1 MRNHEKNFDLS
12 SQSLRDKLNIA
23 FALMSLLPLLVC
35 MYVITNY
42 ILPRFNLC
50 IDITLSV
57 LISIFTAIIGFFV
70 LKRIFNRI
78 LSITSEAKLIAAGD
92 IDRKV
97 DTTPTDEMSE
107 LGQAL
112 NQLTQNIR
120 NNMDELR
127 SYGQK
132 TTEINFEIQKR
143 MLALSNL
150 LQISSLITQGANLE
164 EVLKL
169 ALEKSRLLADSDVA
183 YLLFRD
189 EEQDTFFVKVADGIN
204 TDYLFKVK
212 VEPDRSIFNKAVKT
226 NRTFILDK
234 QEVVAE
240 ELKNAFYDDFRLKN
254 TLAQP
259 VYLKGRVMALLCIG
273 NSKDNF
279 LYSSD
284 DIELLDIFAKQVA
297 IAVGNDILIR
307 RINKLEI
314 KDSLTGLYNELFI
327 RNYLQDEIRRAITY
341 QRPCGFMLLNIDNFT
356 KYNKNFGSVPA
367 EGALK
372 KIASLIRESVS
383 EIDRVARI
391 GDNEFAIVLPEK
403 NKRKVE
409 KIADDIRK
417 KIEFSFSEEGDPS
430 KRLTISGGLSEN
442 PLDGVNAEEL
452 FNKAREALK
461 IAKREGKNRISPA

>member
-50 IDITLSV
+50 IDITVSV

-169 ALEKSRLLADSDVA
+169 ALEKSSSW
-183 YLLFRD
+183 
-189 EEQDTFFVKVADGIN
+189 
-204 TDYLFKVK
+204 
-212 VEPDRSIFNKAVKT
+212 P
-226 NRTFILDK
+226 IL
-234 QEVVAE
+234 
-240 ELKNAFYDDFRLKN
+240 R
-254 TLAQP
+254 
-259 VYLKGRVMALLCIG
+259 
-273 NSKDNF
+273 
-279 LYSSD
+279 
-284 DIELLDIFAKQVA
+284 
-297 IAVGNDILIR
+297 
-307 RINKLEI
+307 
-314 KDSLTGLYNELFI
+314 
-327 RNYLQDEIRRAITY
+327 
-341 QRPCGFMLLNIDNFT
+341 
-356 KYNKNFGSVPA
+356 
-367 EGALK
+367 
-372 KIASLIRESVS
+372 
-383 EIDRVARI
+383 
-391 GDNEFAIVLPEK
+391 
-403 NKRKVE
+403 
-409 KIADDIRK
+409 
-417 KIEFSFSEEGDPS
+417 
-430 KRLTISGGLSEN
+430 
-442 PLDGVNAEEL
+442 
-452 FNKAREALK
+452 
-461 IAKREGKNRISPA
+461 